1 MNPWPIIAASLL
13 RYRYTVLAF
22 TILIIAGTAL
32 SVAIISQ
39 ERALRSG
46 SAKAAE
52 KFDVV
57 VAPVGSTTDAL
68 MTSVYLQP
76 GSSRLLSPEMT
87 AQVLSD
93 ERADFASPMAF
104 GDSFHG
110 YPIVGVTGD
119 LVLLL
124 SDGALPEGE
133 VFTEG
138 HQAVIGAAVDLDI
151 GSTFTPSHG
160 THEGADLDHAEGHD
174 EVITITGRM
183 ASTGSPWDRAIVV
196 PVELVW
202 AVHGLLGEEHA
213 HEEEEH
219 AEGEAHEEHEEHAEG
234 EAHEHEH
241 EGHDEVLAIGGPYGE
256 GTPGI
261 PAAVIKAASVADAYQ
276 LRAEYNTDQSMAFF
290 PAEVLVQLYQ
300 TLGDVRELMTL
311 MSLVTQ
317 ALVMLAIV
325 ASVLILF
332 RLLMPQFTTLRAI
345 GAPRLYIFLIA
356 WGFVAVL
363 FTLGTILGLG
373 VGYLL
378 SLVVSR
384 IIEARIGIALSP
396 AIGQA
401 EIMLALSI
409 WALGLVIALLPA
421 WHLQSRPLANA
432 LKAY

>member
-22 TILIIAGTAL
+22 IILIVAGTAL

-46 SAKAAE
+46 SARAAE

-68 MTSVYLQP
+68 LTSVYLQP

-87 AQVLSD
+87 AQVLND
-93 ERADFASPMAF
+93 ERAEFASPMAF
-104 GDSFHG
+104 GDSFRG
-110 YPIVGVTGD
+110 YPIVGVTDD

-124 SDGALPEGE
+124 SDGTLPEGE
-133 VFTEG
+133 VFAEG
-138 HQAVIGAAVDLDI
+138 HQAVIGAAVDLDV

-160 THEGADLDHAEGHD
+160 THQGADLDHAEGHD

-196 PVELVW
+196 PVEMVW
-202 AVHGLLGEEHA
+202 AVHGLMG
-213 HEEEEH
+213 EEEH
-219 AEGEAHEEHEEHAEG
+219 AEGDAHAEG
-234 EAHEHEH
+234 EEHGH
-241 EGHDEVLAIGGPYGE
+241 HDEVMAIGGPYAE

-261 PAAVIKAASVADAYQ
+261 PAAVIKAQSVADAYR
-276 LRAEYNTDQSMAFF
+276 LRSEYNTDESMAFF
-290 PAEVLVQLYQ
+290 PAEVLIDLYQ

-311 MSLVTQ
+311 MSMVTQ

-363 FTLGTILGLG
+363 FTLGTIVGLG
-373 VGYLL
+373 AGYLL
-378 SLVVSR
+378 SLVVSG
-384 IIEARIGIALSP
+384 IIQGQIGIALSP
-396 AIGQA
+396 SIGQA

-409 WALGLVIALLPA
+409 WALGLIIALLPA